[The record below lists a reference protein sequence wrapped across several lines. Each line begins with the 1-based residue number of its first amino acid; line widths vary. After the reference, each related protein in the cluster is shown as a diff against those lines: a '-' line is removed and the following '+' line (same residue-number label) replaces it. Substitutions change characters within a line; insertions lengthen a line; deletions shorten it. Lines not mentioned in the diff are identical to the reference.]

1 MKFIKTVVLTLL
13 VSSIGFAQEIQ
24 WASELVFQYN
34 NFDSAMYSGKQIL
47 GPPDAKMG
55 RLDKNAFRINKD
67 KGYGVVTVAYNNPH
81 PVSQILIV
89 ENNVPGRLAKL
100 VLYDT
105 LNNEHVLYEP
115 NAKIINISS
124 RILNLKIEKTTFAV
138 SKISAHL
145 NTINYPGWAQIDAI
159 GICEEIVDDKK
170 ISEITGDEELI
181 FEERIM
187 FAGRKEKMT
196 GSINSSYAEAKPLLS
211 PDGKTLYFVRQNAP
225 ENTGGVDDDQDI
237 YYSDFINN
245 RWTLA
250 QNIGEPLNDLYPNG
264 ICSISADGNTIWV
277 INGYNS
283 DDSVE
288 DGISVST
295 KTGNGWSK
303 PKKLDIIGF
312 NNVNQYQDYFVSN
325 SSDVILMAIESE
337 DSYGD
342 QDLYVSFKL
351 DLDIWSLP
359 LNLGKTINT
368 PDVEYAP
375 FLAADNR
382 TLYFSSNGHDD
393 PAQSDVY
400 YCRRL
405 DDSWLKWSRPK
416 PVGPEINT
424 GGWDGYFTLSTN
436 SDFAYFV
443 STEGFT
449 TSVSVKDINNDIYR
463 IPINKEPEPE
473 QENSIIVTGKVLNDN
488 TNEFI
493 KAGISFTGLKNQQYS
508 KYASSTEKDGKYSI
522 KLTKGEKYKVLAEA
536 PDFISFSQ
544 EIDFSDVNTP
554 REITKDLIL
563 SPIVAGLS
571 IRLENLFFLQ
581 GESQIL
587 PESVP
592 ELERLYDV
600 MTENPSLVI
609 ELGGHT
615 DNRGSANANILLSQQ
630 RANAVYKYLL
640 NRGINKNRISAK
652 GYGSKQ
658 PVASNADAESRQLN
672 RRVEIKVIKY

>member
-1 MKFIKTVVLTLL
+1 MKFITTIFLTLL

-34 NFDSAMYSGKQIL
+34 NFDSVMYSGKQIL
-47 GPPDAKMG
+47 GPPNAKMG
-55 RLDKNAFRINKD
+55 RLDKNAFRINKNN
-67 KGYGVVTVAYNNPH
+67 GYGVVTVAYKNPH

-225 ENTGGVDDDQDI
+225 GNMGGESDEQDI
-237 YYSDFINN
+237 YYSEFINH

-277 INGYNS
+277 INAYNS

-312 NNVNQYQDYFVSN
+312 NNVNEYQDYFVSN
-325 SSDVILMAIESE
+325 SSDVILMAIETE
-337 DSYGD
+337 DSFGD

-359 LNLGKTINT
+359 LNLGNIINT

-393 PAQSDVY
+393 PAHSDVY
-400 YCRRL
+400 FCRRL
-405 DDSWLKWSRPK
+405 DDSWLNWSRPK
-416 PVGPEINT
+416 AVGPEINT
-424 GGWDGYFTLSTN
+424 EGWDGYFTLSTN
-436 SDFAYFV
+436 SEFAYFV
-443 STEGFT
+443 STEGLS
-449 TSVSVKDINNDIYR
+449 TSVSIKDISNDIYR
-463 IPINKEPEPE
+463 IPIDKEPELE
-473 QENSIIVTGKVLNDN
+473 AENSILVVGKVFNDR
-488 TNEFI
+488 TKDFI
-493 KAGISFTGLKNQQYS
+493 KADISFTGLDNQQNN
-508 KYASSTEKDGKYSI
+508 KYTSSAARDGKYSI
-522 KLTKGEKYKVLAEA
+522 RLAKGEKYKVLAEA
-536 PDFISFSQ
+536 PGFISFSQ
-544 EIDFSDVNTP
+544 EFDLSGNNSPGEV
-554 REITKDLIL
+554 TKNLML
-563 SPIVAGLS
+563 SPIVSGLS
-571 IRLENLFFLQ
+571 VRLENLFFLQ

-587 PESVP
+587 PESIPV
-592 ELERLYDV
+592 LERLYDV
-600 MTENPSLVI
+600 MVKNPSLVI
-609 ELGGHT
+609 ELGGYT
-615 DNRGSANANILLSQQ
+615 DNQGSKNANKLLSKQ
-630 RANAVYKYLL
+630 RAEAVNIYLL
-640 NRGINKNRISAK
+640 NNGINKKRVSAK
-652 GYGSKQ
+652 GYGSIR
-658 PVASNADAESRQLN
+658 PIASNADPESRQLN
-672 RRVEIKVIKY
+672 RRVEVKVIKF